1 MDFIASGA
9 NIFLAIFV
17 VILAFAAGLGL
28 NDFLKTKEKQEKES
42 E

>member
-9 NIFLAIFV
+9 NTFLIIFV

-28 NDFLKTKEKQEKES
+28 NDFLKTKERQEKEN